1 MKDNIVK
8 ILVSIVTAGVI
19 TGINQLYY
27 QFQFSA
33 FESMPETY
41 RLGFFEATFYG
52 TPGLLVPYN
61 IFIFFF
67 CFFWVYFVF
76 SDFKSKRSKSNI

>member
-1 MKDNIVK
+1 MDLQFEGVK

-33 FESMPETY
+33 FES
-41 RLGFFEATFYG
+41 
-52 TPGLLVPYN
+52 
-61 IFIFFF
+61 IFFISLA
-67 CFFWVYFVF
+67 CT
-76 SDFKSKRSKSNI
+76 